1 LPHEGV
7 FGLPRRYI
15 RRARL
20 PNPRRI
26 LSYEFLLNCGR
37 EEIFESEML
46 EEVPEQGWLQVPE
59 RHFSTP
65 QNTTELNRLL
75 YLDVKMA
82 LADNDLRK
90 VTGTAEMAG
99 VRTRF
104 PLLDQ
109 NLVEFAGCIPS
120 RLS

>member
-1 LPHEGV
+1 
-7 FGLPRRYI
+7 
-15 RRARL
+15 
-20 PNPRRI
+20 
-26 LSYEFLLNCGR
+26 
-37 EEIFESEML
+37 
-46 EEVPEQGWLQVPE
+46 
-59 RHFSTP
+59 
-65 QNTTELNRLL
+65 
-75 YLDVKMA
+75 VKMA

-120 RLS
+120 RLKLRGFQKRYLFKRAMMDILPNGVLHEK